1 MRQPKIIG
9 VAVEYEGR
17 IYSLLKP
24 FRHHH
29 VIREIG
35 GIYGPHVEGFVTSD
49 EHFLTRTEAMQL
61 AKDNGQLNRRAG
73 AQHYQGPELYS
84 EDLW

>member
-1 MRQPKIIG
+1 MRQPKITG

-35 GIYGPHVEGFVTSD
+35 GIYGP
-49 EHFLTRTEAMQL
+49 
-61 AKDNGQLNRRAG
+61 RAE
-73 AQHYQGPELYS
+73 PTLCS
-84 EDLW
+84 TP